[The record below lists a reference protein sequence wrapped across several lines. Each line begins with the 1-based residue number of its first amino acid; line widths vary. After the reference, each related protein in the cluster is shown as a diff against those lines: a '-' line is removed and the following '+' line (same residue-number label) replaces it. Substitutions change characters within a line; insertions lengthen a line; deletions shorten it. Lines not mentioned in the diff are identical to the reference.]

1 MFLIFSTNCSRFARL
16 NFCTHGLKTRND
28 NSCSYLLQ
36 MFNEKRIV
44 IPLISAPLNP
54 PLTLIEYLIFFFS
67 FYFIYFSF
75 RLWQL
80 LFIFWLQCYSLWL
93 WIFLIENPEMLS
105 ISIKSTFYTTR
116 AFYLYLMTLLYINIQ
131 EYNCD
136 CLIGALYLILIP
148 CYSLVCC

>member
-54 PLTLIEYLIFFFS
+54 PLTLIEYLIFFFFVLFYLFFFSSLTTSVYILTSVLFAVVVDFFDRESRNAVNQYKINVLYNQS
-67 FYFIYFSF
+67 F
-75 RLWQL
+75 
-80 LFIFWLQCYSLWL
+80 LFIS
-93 WIFLIENPEMLS
+93 NDSS
-105 ISIKSTFYTTR
+105 IY
-116 AFYLYLMTLLYINIQ
+116 
-131 EYNCD
+131 
-136 CLIGALYLILIP
+136 
-148 CYSLVCC
+148 